1 MKTLRGGAALAL
13 VLGAL
18 VLPAAAAHGFT
29 FPWAAHDD
37 APRSNAPGADA
48 PRDPSR
54 FTFPYAAHVDIRS
67 GDELARQFVEKELPA
82 GLPMS
87 EAIAR
92 ARAARSAC
100 HDVGG
105 AVVCRYWIGDAP
117 DMAPLGEEIW
127 TLTLTPGPDGKLA
140 AAAIDRTRAGLPG
153 EAGSRAVFHWR
164 LGE

>member
-1 MKTLRGGAALAL
+1 MTNLRGGAVLAL
-13 VLGAL
+13 VIAAL
-18 VLPAAAAHGFT
+18 ALPAAAAHGFT

-37 APRSNAPGADA
+37 APRADAPRTDA

-67 GDELARQFVEKELPA
+67 GNEAARQFVEKELPA

-100 HDVGG
+100 HDTGWE
-105 AVVCRYWIGDAP
+105 VVCRYFIGEAP

-140 AAAIDRTRAGLPG
+140 AAAIDRRHAGLPG
-153 EAGSRAVFHWR
+153 EAGDRAVFHWQ

>member
-1 MKTLRGGAALAL
+1 MTTLRGGAGLAL
-13 VLGAL
+13 VLGVLA
-18 VLPAAAAHGFT
+18 LPAAAAHGFT

-37 APRSNAPGADA
+37 APHADA

-67 GDELARQFVEKELPA
+67 GNEAVRQFIEKQLPA

-92 ARAARSAC
+92 ARAAHSAC
-100 HDVGG
+100 HDAGG
-105 AVVCRYWIGDAP
+105 DVVCRYWIADAP

-140 AAAIDRTRAGLPG
+140 TAAIDRRHAGLPG
-153 EAGSRAVFHWR
+153 EEGDRAVFHWR

>member
-1 MKTLRGGAALAL
+1 MTNLRGGAALAL
-13 VLGAL
+13 AIGAL
-18 VLPAAAAHGFT
+18 ALPAAAAHGFT

-37 APRSNAPGADA
+37 APRADA
-48 PRDPSR
+48 PRDPGR

-67 GDELARQFVEKELPA
+67 GNEAAQQFVEKQLPP

-100 HDVGG
+100 HEDARLGG
-105 AVVCRYWIGDAP
+105 GEVICRYWIGEAP

-140 AAAIDRTRAGLPG
+140 AAAIDRRHAGVPG
-153 EAGSRAVFHWR
+153 EAGDRAVFHWR

>member
-1 MKTLRGGAALAL
+1 MKTLRGRAGLAL
-13 VLGAL
+13 VLGVLA
-18 VLPAAAAHGFT
+18 LPAAAAHAFT

-37 APRSNAPGADA
+37 APRSGGPPPTPAAS
-48 PRDPSR
+48 PS
-54 FTFPYAAHVDIRS
+54 PYAAHVDMRS
-67 GDELARQFVEKELPA
+67 GDYAAQQFVEKQLPA
-82 GLPMS
+82 GLPMA

-92 ARAARSAC
+92 ARAAHSAC

-105 AVVCRYWIGDAP
+105 DVVCRYSITDAP

-140 AAAIDRTRAGLPG
+140 SAAIDRRHAGLPG
-153 EAGSRAVFHWR
+153 EEGDRAVFHWR

>member
-1 MKTLRGGAALAL
+1 MTKIERGAALAL
-13 VLGAL
+13 VLAAL
-18 VLPAAAAHGFT
+18 TLPTAAAHGFT
-29 FPWAAHDD
+29 FPWARHGDD
-37 APRSNAPGADA
+37 APPADA

-67 GDELARQFVEKELPA
+67 GDEAARLFVEKELPA

-87 EAIAR
+87 EAISR
-92 ARAARSAC
+92 ARAAHSAC
-100 HDVGG
+100 HDTGSD
-105 AVVCRYWIGDAP
+105 VVCRYWIGDAP

-140 AAAIDRTRAGLPG
+140 TAAIDRRHAGLPG
-153 EAGSRAVFHWR
+153 EEGDRAVFHWQ